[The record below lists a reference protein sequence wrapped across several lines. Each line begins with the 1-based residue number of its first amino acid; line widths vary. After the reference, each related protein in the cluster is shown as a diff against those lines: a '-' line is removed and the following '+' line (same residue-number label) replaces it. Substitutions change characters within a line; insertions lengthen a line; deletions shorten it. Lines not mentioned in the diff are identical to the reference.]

1 MFSQTVDYA
10 LRAMV
15 FLAMNPGNRTNEEI
29 SQVAKVPGPYLAKIM
44 KELVDAGLLI
54 SHRGVHGGFA
64 LARPGAQITVF
75 EIVSAVEPLKRI
87 DYCPLGI
94 ASHGK
99 TLCSMHYKMDQAL
112 EVMENT
118 LKNSTL
124 EDLLTN
130 PTPSIPLCPSKS
142 CD

>member
-15 FLAMNPGNRTNEEI
+15 YLAMNPGTHTNEEI
-29 SQVAKVPGPYLAKIM
+29 SQTARVPGPYLAKIM
-44 KELVDAGLLI
+44 KELVDERLLS
-54 SHRGVHGGFA
+54 SHRGVHGGFE
-64 LARPGAQITVF
+64 LARPSSQITIF
-75 EIVSAVEPLKRI
+75 EIVSAVEPIRRI

-94 ASHGK
+94 PSHGK

-112 EVMENT
+112 ELMENM

-130 PTPSIPLCPSKS
+130 PTPSIPLKQGPI
-142 CD
+142 